1 MILVADEATQNQDKV
16 AGEIDLVAPTGTTWA
31 VYESNASGAL
41 VESSKM
47 TIDGN
52 TAKPVADG
60 DVVLVATTPDNF
72 CRTFNLTLNTA
83 TSGIDGVN
91 AGKTVESVIYVDIQ
105 GRVVAQPT
113 PGNVY
118 IVRTNY
124 TDGTSSIAKKLAR

>member
-1 MILVADEATQNQDKV
+1 
-16 AGEIDLVAPTGTTWA
+16 

-41 VESSKM
+41 VESTKM

-52 TAKPVADG
+52 TAKPVVDG
-60 DVVLVATTPDNF
+60 DVVLVATTADNF
-72 CRTFNLTLNTA
+72 CRTFNLTLKPSA
-83 TSGIDGVN
+83 SGIEDIN
-91 AGKTVESVIYVDIQ
+91 AGKIVESVIYVDIQ

-124 TDGTSSIAKKLAR
+124 TDGTSSVAKKLAR